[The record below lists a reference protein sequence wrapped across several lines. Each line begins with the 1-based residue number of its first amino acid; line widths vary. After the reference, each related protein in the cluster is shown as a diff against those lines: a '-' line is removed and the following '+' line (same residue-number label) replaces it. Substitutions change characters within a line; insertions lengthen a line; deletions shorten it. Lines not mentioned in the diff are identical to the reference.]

1 MLELILGL
9 FLVSSTFGA
18 VLSKSND
25 ERRGFRSSRKHT
37 KPLILDKDTTSR
49 Y

>member
-25 ERRGFRSSRKHT
+25 EKSTFRSPRKHH
-37 KPLILDKDTTSR
+37 KHLNLDKDLSV
-49 Y
+49 

>member
-25 ERRGFRSSRKHT
+25 DKGTIRSPRKHN
-37 KPLILDKDTTSR
+37 KPLVLDKDLFI
-49 Y
+49 